1 MLTERILS
9 QKVIYCLI
17 LIIGIFTACRSIE
30 KLKISRC
37 LEMKVKMENDCR
49 RQGYFEGGAELV
61 MERL

>member
-30 KLKISRC
+30 EPKISCC

-49 RQGYFEGGAELV
+49 RQRDILRVGQSW
-61 MERL
+61 